1 MLRTNYEK
9 LLEDREKLRTRGDV
23 IDETSQFK
31 FDLIDPPVVPRKPA
45 APNRPLLLIGVLIAG
60 IGAGAGV
67 AYAMSQLRSS
77 FATPNKLERA
87 MGLPVIGSISLTV
100 SEAAKVLQ
108 RKRLKQF
115 AGACAGLFGVL
126 LILLA
131 IEIVSVGTIA

>member
-1 MLRTNYEK
+1 
-9 LLEDREKLRTRGDV
+9 
-23 IDETSQFK
+23 
-31 FDLIDPPVVPRKPA
+31 VPRKPA

-77 FATPNKLERA
+77 FATPNKLERT

-100 SEAAKVLQ
+100 SEAAKALQ

-115 AGACAGLFGVL
+115 AGASAGLFGVL